1 MKNCQAIAL
10 NKERKP
16 RTNKREPHVAPR
28 HYGRNL
34 ANTNV
39 HSDQVIR
46 ENPASRGTET
56 SAEVLVGPPLGAGG
70 WSETP
75 VRNQPACKSRINK
88 ILPLPQMAQTVG
100 MDVKKTRGGELPQLH
115 TRRPPPLDGSTAHAA
130 KTPLLRRQSHER
142 VHWRADS
149 ACACT
154 CAWRRS
160 PASNSTARLARPA
173 PTRACHFRT
182 TSRARRNRRTRRQ
195 RWPGSAGRG
204 GRQSPACPARRA

>member
-1 MKNCQAIAL
+1 MKHVELAASSCPL
-10 NKERKP
+10 TSSMSPLPLTP
-16 RTNKREPHVAPR
+16 RRLPR
-28 HYGRNL
+28 RCWGRC
-34 ANTNV
+34 A
-39 HSDQVIR
+39 Q
-46 ENPASRGTET
+46 
-56 SAEVLVGPPLGAGG
+56 PPLRGSRDKG
-70 WSETP
+70 SCEEPT
-75 VRNQPACKSRINK
+75 RLRCKSRINK

-149 ACACT
+149 ACAST
-154 CAWRRS
+154 CAWRRA
-160 PASNSTARLARPA
+160 PAHNSTARLTRPA

-195 RWPGSAGRG
+195 IWPGSAGRG